1 MHQLNNMLLLA
12 VLCALIP
19 LCDGFSPTALY
30 NKRSGSCT
38 ASHTLLFDNK
48 SSDIQNKMKA
58 QMEKLQ
64 ERDRTSSPISSDV
77 SVYFCTSVVGG

>member
-12 VLCALIP
+12 VLGALIP
-19 LCDGFSPTALY
+19 LCDGFSPTSLY
-30 NKRSGSCT
+30 NKRNGSCT

-77 SVYFCTSVVGG
+77 SVYSCTSVVGG